1 MDAPINFW
9 TADFPWVNL
18 ETWAGA
24 AIVAAVIGLT
34 AWLMDVAVRLLVN
47 KAVKKQPDKP
57 DKSDKSGIVFM
68 GQLARVSIWVAAI
81 HSYASL
87 VPAIKKLLDRD
98 TFLGGAIYAI
108 LVGGAAW
115 LIGRALRLT
124 VHRVLEKRGE
134 VVDETA
140 IRFLGQLARVGVW
153 IVAFIFYAHLIPALQ
168 KFGTTWL
175 ASAGVVAV
183 VVGMAAQNT
192 LGNLIAGVSLVLYR
206 PFHLGD
212 ELQVSAPGGTEI
224 GVVDNISLGYTILR
238 TGDER
243 RLVIPNNLIANQ
255 TLINRSMSTRPV
267 PCEVA
272 VTLEH
277 DADLEKA
284 CQVLLEVARKQPKAL
299 GAPACRLTNI
309 SGAGLTV
316 TLTAWAANHQAV
328 PDMKCDLLEAAK
340 EQLDI
345 ACIKVH
351 RDYTCAARVN

>member
-1 MDAPINFW
+1 MDAPNDFW
-9 TADFPWVNL
+9 TADFPWVNI

-24 AIVAAVIGLT
+24 AIVAAVMGLM
-34 AWLMDVAVRLLVN
+34 AWVMGEAVRLLIN
-47 KAVKKQPDKP
+47 KAVNKQIGKP
-57 DKSDKSGIVFM
+57 DKTGLVFI
-68 GQLARVSIWVAAI
+68 GLLARVGIWLAAI

-87 VPAIKKLLDRD
+87 VPAIKDLLDRN
-98 TFLGGAIYAI
+98 TFLGAAIYAV
-108 LVGGAAW
+108 LMGGAAW

-134 VVDETA
+134 SVDQTA
-140 IRFLGQLARVGVW
+140 VRFLGQLARVGVW
-153 IVAFIFYAHLIPALQ
+153 IFAFIAYAHMIPALQ

-175 ASAGVVAV
+175 ASAGVAAV

-212 ELQVSAPGGTEI
+212 ELQVSTPGGLETGI
-224 GVVDNISLGYTILR
+224 VDNISLGYTILR

-255 TLINRSMSTRPV
+255 TIINRSMSTQPV
-267 PCEVA
+267 PCEV
-272 VTLEH
+272 VITLDH

-284 CQVLLEVARKQPKAL
+284 RHVLLDVAGKHPKAL

-316 TLTAWAANHQAV
+316 TLTAWAPNHQAV

-351 RDYTCAARVN
+351 RDYTCAAHVN